1 MLKVQC
7 PLCNSENVTISFSVK
22 DYTVSS
28 ATFNLAICKNCD
40 FLFTENAPH
49 VNEIGKYY
57 QSDDYISHS
66 NSNKGFL
73 NSIYQ
78 FVRKRAVSSKRNL
91 LISFT
96 GKSKGSML
104 DYGCGT
110 GAFLAEMK
118 SSGWAVQGI
127 EPDAGA
133 RNKAIDLTGAS
144 VEEPSFLSSIHSDSV
159 DVITMWHVLE
169 HVHDLH
175 PTLNELIR
183 MLKNDGVLVV
193 AVPNHSSYDA
203 AFYGKYWAAYDVPRH
218 LYHFNPDTMKK
229 LMNMHGLTIVKT
241 LPMWY
246 DSFYVSLLSEKY
258 KHGKSRL
265 LWAVAIGLL
274 SNIKAFLNPGVCSS
288 QIYVIK
294 KQGLVS

>member
-1 MLKVQC
+1 MSKVQC
-7 PLCNSENVTISFSVK
+7 PLCSSENVTISFSVK

-28 ATFNLAICKNCD
+28 TSFNLAICKNCG
-40 FLFTENAPH
+40 FLFTENAPDIK
-49 VNEIGKYY
+49 EIGKYY

-73 NSIYQ
+73 NAIYQ
-78 FVRKRAVSSKRNL
+78 IVRKRAVSSKRNL

-96 GKSKGSML
+96 GKGKGSML

-110 GAFLAEMK
+110 GTFLSEMK
-118 SSGWAVQGI
+118 TSGWAVQGI
-127 EPDAGA
+127 EPDPGA
-133 RNKAIDLTGAS
+133 RSKAIGITGAS

-159 DVITMWHVLE
+159 DAITMWHVLE

-175 PTLNELIR
+175 QTLGELIR
-183 MLKNDGVLVV
+183 ILKRDGVLII
-193 AVPNHSSYDA
+193 AVPNHRSYDA

-218 LYHFNPDTMKK
+218 LYHFSPATMKK
-229 LMNMHGLTIVKT
+229 LMSMHGLTIVNT

-265 LWAVAIGLL
+265 LWAMAIGFI
-274 SNIKAFLNPGVCSS
+274 SNIKAFFKPGVCSS
-288 QIYVIK
+288 QIYIIK
-294 KQGLVS
+294 KY